1 MQDRLAKIKL
11 LVMDVDGTLTEGE
24 MVTLDGRQIKHF
36 NVYDGLGTR
45 LALNIGL
52 GIAWV
57 TGNTSEAV
65 AERARQLGVSD
76 VCQGAKLKSV
86 ALDELAARYGL
97 GMDEIA
103 YMGDDLNDLPALDR
117 AGVAIAVANAVEE
130 VKARADMVT
139 KRGGG
144 HGAVREVIE
153 AVLKARG
160 EWDAAVEA
168 YLDELRREQYGKAG
182 PEAVG

>member
-1 MQDRLAKIKL
+1 MKDRLAKIKML
-11 LVMDVDGTLTEGE
+11 AMDVDGTLTEGE
-24 MVTLDGRQIKHF
+24 MVMLDGHQIKHF

-65 AERARQLGVSD
+65 MDRAKSLGVTD
-76 VCQGAKLKSV
+76 VYQGAKLKSV
-86 ALDELAARYGL
+86 ALDDLAARHGL
-97 GMDEIA
+97 SMDEIA

-117 AGVAIAVANAVEE
+117 AGLAIAVANAVDE

-139 KRGGG
+139 ERGGG

-153 AVLKARG
+153 AVLNARG
-160 EWDAAVEA
+160 DWDAAVEA
-168 YLDELRREQYGKAG
+168 YLDELRREQYGKVG